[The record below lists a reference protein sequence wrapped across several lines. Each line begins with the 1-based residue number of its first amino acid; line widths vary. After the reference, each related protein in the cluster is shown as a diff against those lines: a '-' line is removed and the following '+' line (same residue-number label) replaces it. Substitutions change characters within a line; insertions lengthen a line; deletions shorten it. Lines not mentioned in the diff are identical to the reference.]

1 MSVEPFPSLVK
12 TPQQALLQ
20 ATKEVDNIDQIAI
33 IYMRKGED
41 SPRLTCSTMQP
52 VDMNFLGFAL
62 QNYSLSY
69 LEP

>member
-1 MSVEPFPSLVK
+1 MSVSAFPSSVK
-12 TPQQALLQ
+12 TPYQALLQ
-20 ATKEVDNIDQIAI
+20 VQEEVDDIDQVAI
-33 IYMRKGED
+33 IYIRKGED

>member
-1 MSVEPFPSLVK
+1 MTVEAFPSLLK

-20 ATKEVDNIDQIAI
+20 ATAEVDDIDQIAI

-52 VDMNFLGFAL
+52 VDMNYLGFAL
-62 QNYSLSY
+62 QHYSVGY

>member
-1 MSVEPFPSLVK
+1 VSVSAFPSNVK
-12 TPQQALLQ
+12 TPCQALLQ
-20 ATKEVDNIDQIAI
+20 VQEDVDDIDQVAI
-33 IYMRKGED
+33 IYIRKGED